1 MQKEKLLG
9 VLGSLGEAMSY
20 HRSSGSLDQPEAVL
34 GHHRMAFVSMSLVAV
49 RLLQTLLP
57 VEKVRRGTGSRVA
70 CRASQARDV
79 QTPAHHFTAYKG
91 YVGNV
96 EIDKRITFLT
106 LFRREKTH

>member
-57 VEKVRRGTGSRVA
+57 VEKVRRGTPLA
-70 CRASQARDV
+70 CGLPSIAGERPANACSSLHGV
-79 QTPAHHFTAYKG
+79 Q
-91 YVGNV
+91 
-96 EIDKRITFLT
+96 RL
-106 LFRREKTH
+106 RRKCRN

>member
-57 VEKVRRGTGSRVA
+57 VKEA
-70 CRASQARDV
+70 
-79 QTPAHHFTAYKG
+79 
-91 YVGNV
+91 GN
-96 EIDKRITFLT
+96 ETCTYNYNSEHCYDGN
-106 LFRREKTH
+106 REL